1 MLDSLSDKKPS
12 YISLEIIEY
21 TKRQRHVLLE
31 IQIHGLG
38 RAQKCYGVKPVSMYI
53 PCVLTMVLI
62 QHRKKYKTRL
72 NHVFAE
78 EKKMTNESI
87 HKER

>member
-38 RAQKCYGVKPVSMYI
+38 RAQTFYGVKPVYTMCTHNGFNTTQKKVYNTSK
-53 PCVLTMVLI
+53 PCV
-62 QHRKKYKTRL
+62 R
-72 NHVFAE
+72 
-78 EKKMTNESI
+78 
-87 HKER
+87 

>member
-38 RAQKCYGVKPVSMYI
+38 RAQNVTG
-53 PCVLTMVLI
+53 LN
-62 QHRKKYKTRL
+62 RL
-72 NHVFAE
+72 ACIYHVYSQWF
-78 EKKMTNESI
+78 
-87 HKER
+87 